1 MLMATMNMMTQN
13 DADGKDVYLEEHM
26 IAADNIIE
34 NKKGTDCTEKEKEK
48 AQIVAR
54 RAKQTKEMN
63 NVVMECYFG
72 RQNTN

>member
-1 MLMATMNMMTQN
+1 MLMATTNMMTKN

-48 AQIVAR
+48 A
-54 RAKQTKEMN
+54 
-63 NVVMECYFG
+63 
-72 RQNTN
+72 